1 MKSVQSVVSSSEY
14 KFKAHTEREDDRPVG
29 DNPLHRVL
37 RRCEG
42 IGCLGEAYRRVGGLK
57 LDKEH
62 EDKLEL
68 DLGTKQ

>member
-1 MKSVQSVVSSSEY
+1 VKSVQSVVSSSEY
-14 KFKAHTEREDDRPVG
+14 KFKAHTEHEDDR
-29 DNPLHRVL
+29 L
-37 RRCEG
+37 
-42 IGCLGEAYRRVGGLK
+42 LGTTPCTEYCAGVRALDAWGKRIGGLK